1 MRVGGGAVCRGW
13 TGRFERRPVGAARP
27 AGPAS
32 GRPVSV
38 ATPRGGSPEG
48 FGTAP
53 SEVAPVLL
61 MLDDQFR
68 IRSGDGSGA
77 HLFDAPP
84 RAGRPIF
91 DLVGDYLGGD
101 EPPGADCAYPPLHR
115 IESRFRTGAGLGRA
129 SGWGEVCQY

>member
-1 MRVGGGAVCRGW
+1 MEFRRVLFR
-13 TGRFERRPVGAARP
+13 
-27 AGPAS
+27 S
-32 GRPVSV
+32 

-91 DLVGDYLGGD
+91 DLVGDYPGGD
-101 EPPGADCAYPPLHR
+101 EPPGPDCAYPPLPR
-115 IESRFRTGAGLGRA
+115 IESRFRTGAGGRTDERR
-129 SGWGEVCQY
+129 GGTEWGRKGRTWW